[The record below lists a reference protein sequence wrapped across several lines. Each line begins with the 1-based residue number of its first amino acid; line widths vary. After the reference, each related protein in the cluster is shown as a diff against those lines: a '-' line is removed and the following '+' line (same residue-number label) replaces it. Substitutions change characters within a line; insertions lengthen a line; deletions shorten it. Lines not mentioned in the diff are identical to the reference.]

1 MVAAFQLRHWKQLC
15 CLPNNGQLQLSQSWP
30 GSSSP
35 GPYTASILDGYL
47 GPTQPRAQ
55 RWLAGQQNHTQT
67 PPGEERPA
75 PGSHSSIC
83 RSKCRQCPQFSLR
96 LSGRSLMPWL
106 QIQVLKWRFCLGPTP
121 PDIGP
126 QPEVRPSL
134 QTHLTLSLLQICQ
147 FLLRSFDLHMYL
159 QVLLEGR
166 KQKPVSAEDTSCQG
180 HLLCLYIG
188 QVKQHSLAPALYSL
202 QQLLLQPRLPAPPQ
216 VQEHFLSKVRKT
228 TGSILCSLALQE

>member
-1 MVAAFQLRHWKQLC
+1 
-15 CLPNNGQLQLSQSWP
+15 
-30 GSSSP
+30 
-35 GPYTASILDGYL
+35 
-47 GPTQPRAQ
+47 
-55 RWLAGQQNHTQT
+55 
-67 PPGEERPA
+67 
-75 PGSHSSIC
+75 
-83 RSKCRQCPQFSLR
+83 
-96 LSGRSLMPWL
+96 MPWL